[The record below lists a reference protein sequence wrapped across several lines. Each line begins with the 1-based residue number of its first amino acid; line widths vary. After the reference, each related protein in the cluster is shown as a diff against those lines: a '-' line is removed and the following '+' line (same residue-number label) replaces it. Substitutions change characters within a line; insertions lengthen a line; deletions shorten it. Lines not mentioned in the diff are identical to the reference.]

1 MKNKI
6 YLELVSILI
15 TLVLLVLILFPIAEY
30 YGDGYRFYTSNIL
43 FIIVFLTY
51 TRYIFLLKYTFLA
64 ELKWFKVVLVF
75 LSIPLILYGV
85 DRLLEFQSYLDE
97 VGFVDISDNDIDKA
111 SKMATYTKSQYVF
124 FNSAALIVLV
134 IMPFRM
140 IMSVWRI
147 VNKKGTV

>member
-6 YLELVSILI
+6 YLEVVSILI
-15 TLVLLVLILFPIAEY
+15 TLVLLVFILFPVAEY
-30 YGDGYRFYTSNIL
+30 YGEGYRFYTSNIL

-64 ELKWFKVVLVF
+64 DLKWFKVVLVF

-97 VGFVDISDNDIDKA
+97 VGFVDISGNDIDEA

>member
-6 YLELVSILI
+6 SLEVVSILI

-30 YGDGYRFYTSNIL
+30 YGEGYRFYTSNIL

-64 ELKWFKVVLVF
+64 DLKWFKVVLVF

-97 VGFVDISDNDIDKA
+97 VGFVDISGNDIDEA

>member
-6 YLELVSILI
+6 YLEVVSILI
-15 TLVLLVLILFPIAEY
+15 TLVLLVFILFPVAEY
-30 YGDGYRFYTSNIL
+30 YGNGYRFYTSNIL
-43 FIIVFLTY
+43 FIIIFLTY

-64 ELKWFKVVLVF
+64 DLKWFKVVLVF
-75 LSIPLILYGV
+75 LSIPLIMYGV

-97 VGFVDISDNDIDKA
+97 VGFVDISGNDIDEA
-111 SKMATYTKSQYVF
+111 SNMATYTKSQYVF